1 MHVCMCVSVMC
12 VLVFMIL
19 IEVFLSVY
27 EGHMCACSCVWEH
40 VWGYRYICVH
50 VLEDQDI
57 H

>member
-1 MHVCMCVSVMC
+1 MCVSVMC
-12 VLVFMIL
+12 VLVFVIL

-40 VWGYRYICVH
+40 VWEYRYICVH